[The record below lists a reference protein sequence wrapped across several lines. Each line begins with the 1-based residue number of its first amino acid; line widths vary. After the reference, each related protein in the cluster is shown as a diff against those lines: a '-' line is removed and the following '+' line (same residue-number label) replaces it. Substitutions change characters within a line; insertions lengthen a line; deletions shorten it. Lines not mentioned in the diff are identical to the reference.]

1 MIDWIYETN
10 LGELAIWAAI
20 VSVGFAWLGTILL
33 RPIFRLFVRSRA
45 GSNDIVGNV
54 MSNFGVL
61 YGILLGLT
69 AVAAY
74 QNWSQV
80 DSNATTE
87 AGSMLALFQEVST
100 YPAPYRE
107 ELRTPIT
114 QLCSF
119 TVEQEWPQLKK
130 GAFPTGARP
139 MVDAI
144 QRTLLTFEPQTK
156 TQEIVHAEVI
166 GRFNRL
172 LEQRRYRIYS
182 MTSGIPS
189 VLWYVVIVGAIINI
203 LLVWLLDMRLVT
215 QLFLGGVLAF
225 FLGAMILLIARLD
238 KPFKSEDGVSPTALQ
253 TVCQFMAKS

>member
-1 MIDWIYETN
+1 
-10 LGELAIWAAI
+10 
-20 VSVGFAWLGTILL
+20 
-33 RPIFRLFVRSRA
+33 
-45 GSNDIVGNV
+45 
-54 MSNFGVL
+54 
-61 YGILLGLT
+61 
-69 AVAAY
+69 
-74 QNWSQV
+74 
-80 DSNATTE
+80 
-87 AGSMLALFQEVST
+87 
-100 YPAPYRE
+100 
-107 ELRTPIT
+107 
-114 QLCSF
+114 
-119 TVEQEWPQLKK
+119 
-130 GAFPTGARP
+130 

-172 LEQRRYRIYS
+172 LEQRRYRIHS